1 MGRGRLAGGRCD
13 GSEVGPVTG
22 DVRGNGDRTGT
33 WGGAEADG
41 GGGVEAWGRDQE
53 FWLPLFYQ
61 SRLPANDG
69 VELGLPPLVATC

>member
-33 WGGAEADG
+33 WGGVEADG

-53 FWLPLFYQ
+53 FWLPLRKGRH
-61 SRLPANDG
+61 SISARG
-69 VELGLPPLVATC
+69 